1 MANNTVDAYAKQA
14 LLDWNPTFAKASSHY
29 AISAE
34 KQEFLIEYCNFVKHM
49 ASKVTD
55 SPIKIQ
61 PDAVIDFTTRI
72 PVGPFFVHHVPQACP
87 ENWPFGEFFWNRL
100 SSWAQLL
107 QWSNVES
114 RPTAMLE
121 LYIDFALYTKT
132 IVPLPVKP
140 KGKNQPNANIILLI
154 RTWNM
159 LKLSLNFHS
168 KVLLGTVLLTG
179 PVTTSVLSSLVNGS
193 RNQAP

>member
-61 PDAVIDFTTRI
+61 PDAIIDLQ
-72 PVGPFFVHHVPQACP
+72 HVSPLVRSLSIMCP
-87 ENWPFGEFFWNRL
+87 
-100 SSWAQLL
+100 
-107 QWSNVES
+107 
-114 RPTAMLE
+114 RPA
-121 LYIDFALYTKT
+121 
-132 IVPLPVKP
+132 
-140 KGKNQPNANIILLI
+140 
-154 RTWNM
+154 
-159 LKLSLNFHS
+159 LKLAFWWIFLE
-168 KVLLGTVLLTG
+168 
-179 PVTTSVLSSLVNGS
+179 
-193 RNQAP
+193 